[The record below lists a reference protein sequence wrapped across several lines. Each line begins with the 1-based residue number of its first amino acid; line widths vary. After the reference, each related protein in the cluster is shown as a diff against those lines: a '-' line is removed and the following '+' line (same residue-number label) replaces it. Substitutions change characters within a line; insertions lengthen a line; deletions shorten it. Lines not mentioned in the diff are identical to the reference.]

1 MMADDDRP
9 TERDQLDDVEL
20 ALRMMDGDENAL
32 SYVVSTYG
40 PKVMGALRGK
50 YRNYVQDDVL
60 KDAINQAA
68 FSVWQ
73 NADILDPSK
82 GSLGGFFYRCACNAV
97 INILRQGDK
106 AQPISLDDLDMN
118 ISSLQTASPNYEEAQ
133 LTPEKQKILKDLHE
147 AIEALPEMQRAIVEA
162 DLVAGCYADNDYL
175 AKTLSTTKNSIYVLR
190 NKARVKIRLEMQK
203 RGHYNT

>member
-68 FSVWQ
+68 FSV
-73 NADILDPSK
+73 
-82 GSLGGFFYRCACNAV
+82 
-97 INILRQGDK
+97 
-106 AQPISLDDLDMN
+106 
-118 ISSLQTASPNYEEAQ
+118 
-133 LTPEKQKILKDLHE
+133 
-147 AIEALPEMQRAIVEA
+147 
-162 DLVAGCYADNDYL
+162 
-175 AKTLSTTKNSIYVLR
+175 
-190 NKARVKIRLEMQK
+190 
-203 RGHYNT
+203 